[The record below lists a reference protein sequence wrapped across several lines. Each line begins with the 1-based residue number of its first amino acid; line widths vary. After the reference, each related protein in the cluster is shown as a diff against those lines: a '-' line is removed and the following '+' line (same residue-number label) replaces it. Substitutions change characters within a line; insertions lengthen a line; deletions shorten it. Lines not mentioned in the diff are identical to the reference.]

1 MLRRMLTVTA
11 SVVVAVAG
19 FVGTAQAGPASPSSV
34 QTCGFYVSS
43 ATAWYNHCG
52 TTNVLVRVDVAG
64 GGSGND
70 YCAIVHPGLNPL
82 GASGQILNAYYLST
96 GRCNI

>member
-1 MLRRMLTVTA
+1 MLRRTLTVAA
-11 SVVVAVAG
+11 SVVVGV
-19 FVGTAQAGPASPSSV
+19 VGLVGSAQAGTASPSSV
-34 QTCGFYVSS
+34 HTCGFYVSS

-64 GGSGND
+64 GGTGND
-70 YCAIVHPGLNPL
+70 YCAIVHPGLNAL
-82 GASGQILNAYYLST
+82 GASGQILNAYYLSS